1 MSGDKS
7 QLNGDKADDNED
19 VVMDEEDS
27 KKTKSGKD
35 KDGDDEMTVVVPPSK
50 GKSDG
55 STTNGA
61 MDGKQKEAEI
71 DPREKALNGK
81 KTTKQ

>member
-7 QLNGDKADDNED
+7 QLNGDKSEEKED

-27 KKTKSGKD
+27 KKAKSGKD

-55 STTNGA
+55 PNINGTA
-61 MDGKQKEAEI
+61 DGKQEEAEV
-71 DPREKALNGK
+71 DPREKALDGE
-81 KTTKQ
+81 KTIKQ